1 MIRTPDQRV
10 RFIVPYHLPAR
21 LATARAAG
29 NPAVF
34 DRGCSRGTGPG
45 QSTAPLLPQDW
56 PRRGR
61 PGHRPRVAAGSG
73 ATRKRALNQV
83 DYPLDLQMAKMRKQ
97 RQKGEGAEPRRDA
110 GESSQ

>member
-34 DRGCSRGTGPG
+34 DRGVAEG
-45 QSTAPLLPQDW
+45 QAWTIDRA
-56 PRRGR
+56 
-61 PGHRPRVAAGSG
+61 VAAGLASAADPG
-73 ATRKRALNQV
+73 T
-83 DYPLDLQMAKMRKQ
+83 DL
-97 RQKGEGAEPRRDA
+97 G
-110 GESSQ
+110 